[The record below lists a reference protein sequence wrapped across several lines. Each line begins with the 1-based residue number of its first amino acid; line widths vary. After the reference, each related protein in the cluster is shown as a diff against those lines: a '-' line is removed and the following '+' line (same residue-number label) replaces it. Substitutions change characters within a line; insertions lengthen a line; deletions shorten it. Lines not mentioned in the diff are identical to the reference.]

1 MAVPVQTEQEKQ
13 RKKSIKYNTDREVR
27 KMNKKIVEAMKNF
40 AIRTL
45 NGDGD
50 IHPQEVA
57 ILPEVLK
64 LLKDLPED
72 NTESKEP
79 DILEKINSVIR
90 CECKKIKDT
99 PDCRKRIE
107 NYKKSIRWYS
117 PELANYIEKQML
129 AILNLN
135 N

>member
-1 MAVPVQTEQEKQ
+1 MEKQ
-13 RKKSIKYNTDREVR
+13 TFEEYEQKRTDALEAFRNFLKECSKKKFTIQQFLMISTFAEEEIKKIVANVQIQTAVTEDQCDLPQHNLKNREVR
-27 KMNKKIVEAMKNF
+27 KMDKKIVEAMENF

-72 NTESKEP
+72 NQQA
-79 DILEKINSVIR
+79 EK
-90 CECKKIKDT
+90 
-99 PDCRKRIE
+99 
-107 NYKKSIRWYS
+107 
-117 PELANYIEKQML
+117 
-129 AILNLN
+129 
-135 N
+135 

>member
-1 MAVPVQTEQEKQ
+1 M
-13 RKKSIKYNTDREVR
+13 D
-27 KMNKKIVEAMKNF
+27 KKIVEAMENF

-45 NGDGD
+45 KGDGD

-64 LLKDLPED
+64 ILKDLPED
-72 NTESKEP
+72 NTASKEP

>member
-1 MAVPVQTEQEKQ
+1 MAVPVQTEEEKQ

-27 KMNKKIVEAMKNF
+27 KMDKKIVEAMKNF

-64 LLKDLPED
+64 ILKDLPED
-72 NTESKEP
+72 NQQA
-79 DILEKINSVIR
+79 EK
-90 CECKKIKDT
+90 
-99 PDCRKRIE
+99 
-107 NYKKSIRWYS
+107 
-117 PELANYIEKQML
+117 
-129 AILNLN
+129 
-135 N
+135 